1 MLAFLFVVIA
11 IAVRFLPHT
20 FHFTPVGASLLFFG
34 AKQSRKWMWLPVLAF
49 AASDV
54 ALNKFVYQYPIGWG
68 TFVSTLWY
76 VLAVLIGG
84 LLKKDGDKFRLGY
97 IAGASLAGSV
107 SFYLISNFAV
117 WAGSNMYP
125 HTLAGLG
132 TCFVAAIP
140 FFTPTLSSDML
151 YSIAFFATPHLIEAV
166 KKQFSEMNSDDIA
179 AA

>member
-1 MLAFLFVVIA
+1 MLAFLFVAIA
-11 IAVRFLPHT
+11 VAVRFLPHT

-34 AKQSRKWMWLPVLAF
+34 AKQPRKWMWLPVLAF
-49 AASDV
+49 ALSDV
-54 ALNKFVYQYPIGWG
+54 GLNKFVYHYPVSWG
-68 TFVSTLWY
+68 TFVSTAWY
-76 VLAVLIGG
+76 AVAVLIGG

-97 IAGASLAGSV
+97 IAGASLAGSF
-107 SFYLISNFAV
+107 SFYFISNFAV

-125 HTLAGLG
+125 HTLGGLG

-151 YSIAFFATPHLIEAV
+151 YSIAFFATPFVIEAI
-166 KKQFSEMNSDDIA
+166 KKQISEMGSDDIA